1 MTHWK
6 AYTESAVI
14 RYADIGTRSATV
26 KIVRVEAGEIIGA
39 GAKTSKRPMIYIE
52 GKAKPIA
59 GNASICKA
67 IQGMYGSTV
76 EDWVGKLITIYG
88 DPDVMFGG
96 EKVGGLRVRPIIPKE
111 PGKARTPVMETTD
124 EAPAP
129 AATEKP

>member
-6 AYTESAVI
+6 AFTESAVI
-14 RYADIGTRSATV
+14 RFADIGTRSATV
-26 KIVRVEAGEIIGA
+26 RIVRVEAGEIVGA

-52 GKAKPIA
+52 GKEKPIA

-88 DPDVMFGG
+88 DPEVMFGG
-96 EKVGGLRVRPIIPKE
+96 ERVGGIRVRPTIPKE
-111 PGKARTPVMETTD
+111 PGRARAPVMETTD
-124 EAPAP
+124 VPPSEATP
-129 AATEKP
+129 

>member
-6 AYTESAVI
+6 AFTESAVI
-14 RYADIGTRSATV
+14 RFADIGTRSATV
-26 KIVRVEAGEIIGA
+26 RIVRVEAGEIIGA

-67 IQGMYGSTV
+67 IQGMYGPVV
-76 EDWVGKLITIYG
+76 EDWAGKLITIYG

-96 EKVGGLRVRPIIPKE
+96 ERVGGIRVKPSIPK
-111 PGKARTPVMETTD
+111 GKQPVMETTD
-124 EAPAP
+124 EPPAVTG
-129 AATEKP
+129 AGE

>member
-26 KIVRVEAGEIIGA
+26 RIVKVEAGEIIGA

-59 GNASICKA
+59 GNSSICKA

-96 EKVGGLRVRPIIPKE
+96 EKVGGIRVKPMVPKAA
-111 PGKARTPVMETTD
+111 ARQPVMETVD
-124 EAPAP
+124 GPP
-129 AATEKP
+129 TEPSK

>member
-14 RYADIGTRSATV
+14 RFADIGTRSATV

-52 GKAKPIA
+52 GKTKPIA
-59 GNASICKA
+59 GNTSICKA
-67 IQGMYGSTV
+67 IQGMYGPVV
-76 EDWVGKLITIYG
+76 EDWAGKLITIYG

-96 EKVGGLRVRPIIPKE
+96 EKVGGIRVKPAIPK
-111 PGKARTPVMETTD
+111 GKAAVMETTD
-124 EAPAP
+124 EAPASQEP
-129 AATEKP
+129 TA